1 MEYTLHYGASNCI
14 AILCLDKWTDTILLF
29 YLQARH
35 WSQLLNEN
43 TTTNFIKLTTAFI
56 IIRLGKGMAMSMV
69 LLTFTLQFN
78 HLEPTY
84 GYVALTLLYFILTQ
98 YKGMFSAYFP
108 YSEK

>member
-1 MEYTLHYGASNCI
+1 
-14 AILCLDKWTDTILLF
+14 LCYWQT
-29 YLQARH
+29 RH

-43 TTTNFIKLTTAFI
+43 STADFIKLTTAFI
-56 IIRLGKGMAMSMV
+56 IVRLGKGMAMSMV

-84 GYVALTLLYFILTQ
+84 GYVALTLLYFILSQ

-108 YSEK
+108 HFEKIRGSL

>member
-1 MEYTLHYGASNCI
+1 
-14 AILCLDKWTDTILLF
+14 
-29 YLQARH
+29 
-35 WSQLLNEN
+35 
-43 TTTNFIKLTTAFI
+43 
-56 IIRLGKGMAMSMV
+56 MAMSMV